1 MGSISNLT
9 LCFSVLSVVKRV
21 NFFIRGG
28 LQNCTMSRQTEILIA
43 NNTLQIIELFP
54 IICSF
59 DLKNCQLLG
68 DQMVR
73 YTGKK
78 NRIARRYGVNIFG
91 RSRNPLLHK
100 QNPPGVHGARRRKK
114 SDFGLQLEEK
124 QKLKAI
130 YGMLTEKQL
139 VGYFKKAVALEG
151 NTAQHFTEMLE
162 CRLDNVVYR
171 LKFGAT
177 IFAAQQLVSH
187 GHILVNGKKVDR
199 RSFQVKPGMVV
210 SVKEKSR
217 SMKAINAA
225 LDSPSRSVPEYL
237 SFDRDHH
244 SGQLLQSP
252 LPEQMPWPIE
262 ISLPVICDFLA
273 HTT

>member
-1 MGSISNLT
+1 
-9 LCFSVLSVVKRV
+9 
-21 NFFIRGG
+21 
-28 LQNCTMSRQTEILIA
+28 
-43 NNTLQIIELFP
+43 
-54 IICSF
+54 
-59 DLKNCQLLG
+59 
-68 DQMVR
+68 MVR

-114 SDFGLQLEEK
+114 SDYGLQLDEK

-139 VGYFKKAVALEG
+139 VGYYKKAAAAEG
-151 NTAQHFTEMLE
+151 NTAQDFAQMLE
-162 CRLDNVVYR
+162 CRLDNIVYR
-171 LKFGAT
+171 LKFGST

-187 GHILVNGKKVDR
+187 GHILVDGQKVDR
-199 RSFQVKPGMVV
+199 RSFQVKPGMVI
-210 SVKEKSR
+210 SIKEKSR
-217 SMKAINAA
+217 NMKAINASM
-225 LDSPSRSVPEYL
+225 DSATRSVPDYL

-244 SGQLLQSP
+244 SGQMLSKPVQ
-252 LPEQMPWPIE
+252 EQMPWPLE
-262 ISLPVICDFLA
+262 INLPGICDFLA

>member
-1 MGSISNLT
+1 
-9 LCFSVLSVVKRV
+9 
-21 NFFIRGG
+21 
-28 LQNCTMSRQTEILIA
+28 
-43 NNTLQIIELFP
+43 
-54 IICSF
+54 
-59 DLKNCQLLG
+59 
-68 DQMVR
+68 MVR

-91 RSRNPLLHK
+91 RARNPLLHK
-100 QNPPGVHGARRRKK
+100 PNPPGVHGARRRKK
-114 SDFGLQLEEK
+114 SDYGLQLEEK

-139 VGYFKKAVALEG
+139 VGYYKKAVALEG
-151 NTAQHFTEMLE
+151 TTANHFVAMLE
-162 CRLDNVVYR
+162 CRLDNIVYR
-171 LKFGAT
+171 LKLAPT

-187 GHILVNGKKVDR
+187 GHILVDGKKVDR

-210 SVKEKSR
+210 SVREKSR
-217 SMKAINAA
+217 NIKIVNEA

-237 SFDRDHH
+237 SLDRDHH

-262 ISLPVICDFLA
+262 ISLPVITDFLA